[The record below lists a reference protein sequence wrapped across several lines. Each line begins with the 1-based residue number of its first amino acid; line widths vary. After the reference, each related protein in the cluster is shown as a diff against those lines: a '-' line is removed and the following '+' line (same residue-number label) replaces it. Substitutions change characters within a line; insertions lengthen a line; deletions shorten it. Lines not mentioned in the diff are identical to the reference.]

1 MKKTIQAIITFLLI
15 AGILILCIMG
25 LNVGLTYAQ
34 SKQVDIYIGKTFDTQ
49 EIEQIVKEVTNESFV
64 VIQKVELYEDM
75 VSITTKELSQE
86 QLEAINQKINE
97 KYSIENKIEDL
108 TIVDNAK
115 IRGRDVIKPY
125 ILPILITL
133 VIIAIYAAI
142 RYRKLG
148 IGKTILKV
156 IGYPILAQ
164 AVLLSL
170 IGITRIP
177 VTYVTI
183 SIVLAVYAI
192 SYMVVFA
199 GLEKKEKM
207 NKENK
212 EEKEMKK

>member
-64 VIQKVELYEDM
+64 VIQKVELYEDI

-170 IGITRIP
+170 IGITRMP

>member
-34 SKQVDIYIGKTFDTQ
+34 NKQVDIYIGKAFDTQ
-49 EIEQIVKEVTNESFV
+49 DIEQIVKEVTNESFV

-97 KYSIENKIEDL
+97 KYGIENKIEDL
-108 TIVDNAK
+108 TIVDNAN

-125 ILPILITL
+125 ILPIVITL
-133 VIIAIYAAI
+133 VLITIYAAI

-156 IGYPILAQ
+156 MGYPILAQ

-177 VTYVTI
+177 VSYMTI

-192 SYMVVFA
+192 SYMVVFT

-207 NKENK
+207 GKENK

>member
-1 MKKTIQAIITFLLI
+1 MLFR
-15 AGILILCIMG
+15 
-25 LNVGLTYAQ
+25 
-34 SKQVDIYIGKTFDTQ
+34 S
-49 EIEQIVKEVTNESFV
+49 VTNESFV
-64 VIQKVELYEDM
+64 VIQKVELYEDI

>member
-34 SKQVDIYIGKTFDTQ
+34 NKQVDIYIGKAFDTQ
-49 EIEQIVKEVTNESFV
+49 DIEQIVKEVTNESFV

-97 KYSIENKIEDL
+97 KYGIENKIEDL
-108 TIVDNAK
+108 TIVNNAN

-125 ILPILITL
+125 ILPIVITL
-133 VIIAIYAAI
+133 VLITIYAAI

-148 IGKTILKV
+148 IGKIILKV

>member
-64 VIQKVELYEDM
+64 VIQKVELYEDI